1 MSSGPNCQRNRT
13 ISYVDA
19 WVWWVIAAV
28 VLVVAEMLSLTL
40 ILAMLAAG
48 AAAAA
53 VAGFLGVNVL
63 GQVLLFAGVSLAGL
77 VVVRP
82 VAKRHLYPAPSI
94 RTGVDALVGSK
105 ALVLEQVDA
114 HRGRIKL
121 AGEVWSARTYDG
133 ESVIEPGQTVD
144 VVKIDGATALVI

>member
-1 MSSGPNCQRNRT
+1 VWRGHGST

-28 VLVVAEMLSLTL
+28 VLAVAEMLSLTL
-40 ILAMLAAG
+40 VLAMLAAG
-48 AAAAA
+48 ATAAAI
-53 VAGFLGVNVL
+53 AGLLGANVL
-63 GQVLLFAGVSLAGL
+63 GQVLIFAGVSFAGL
-77 VVVRP
+77 AVVRP